1 LFAIKFVDN
10 ITFCYY
16 ILFFD
21 VKIFTI
27 IYLQKKGLIKKIL
40 YTAIITAEQRV
51 RHMTTIF
58 HLSPCYKYMIIYNTC
73 HVINLSN

>member
-1 LFAIKFVDN
+1 MFTIKFVDN

-51 RHMTTIF
+51 RHM
-58 HLSPCYKYMIIYNTC
+58 
-73 HVINLSN
+73 